1 MTGLRALR
9 IAPFGAVALPAL
21 PALVE
26 VALSASSGIVA
37 QALAGR
43 AGETRTLRG
52 AGGGRAGEADSHG
65 LGLLLSAGLAELS
78 AREAGAS

>member
-9 IAPFGAVALPAL
+9 IVPFGAVALPAL
-21 PALVE
+21 VE
-26 VALSASSGIVA
+26 VAFSASSGIAVRA
-37 QALAGR
+37 VVGR

-52 AGGGRAGEADSHG
+52 AAGGRAGEADSHG
-65 LGLLLSAGLAELS
+65 LGLLLSAGLAELA